1 MAQTN
6 CRIDKGIYDRLNS
19 ISELTSVPISR
30 LIGEACESWL
40 DSKGVVKLASVYE
53 EIQRVPKGFRRSA
66 AEQALVKI
74 VEEETAAEGLG
85 QQIRWNLNLNEHMR
99 QNPLPKAEVVEMKS
113 SGWVT
118 KEAMDKL

>member
-1 MAQTN
+1 MGRIARTVPFSWDDYIPYLFARSFLHLTVMQAYDNTCLHRGHMAQTN

-53 EIQRVPKGFRRSA
+53 EIQRMP
-66 AEQALVKI
+66 
-74 VEEETAAEGLG
+74 
-85 QQIRWNLNLNEHMR
+85 
-99 QNPLPKAEVVEMKS
+99 
-113 SGWVT
+113 
-118 KEAMDKL
+118 